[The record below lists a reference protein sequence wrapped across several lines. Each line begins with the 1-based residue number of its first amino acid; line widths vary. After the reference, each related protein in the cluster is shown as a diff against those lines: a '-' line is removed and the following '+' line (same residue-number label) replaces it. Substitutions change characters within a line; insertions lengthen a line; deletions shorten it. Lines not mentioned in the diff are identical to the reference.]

1 MTRKNTSAQEFFW
14 QPFPPVTQCAWN
26 VHGWRGGG
34 HFKRTDIIP
43 TYRCSAN
50 QQLTFCLLVFG
61 EPCSLCMALKL
72 NVLKTQSQIQRKTVK
87 VYKLLFLIIV
97 STGGGILASFVG
109 PLQLQT
115 DLKPLQCMAVG
126 R

>member
-1 MTRKNTSAQEFFW
+1 MTRKNTAAQEFFRR
-14 QPFPPVTQCAWN
+14 PSPPVTQHAWN
-26 VHGWRGGG
+26 VRGGRGGG
-34 HFKRTDIIP
+34 HFKRDIIP
-43 TYRCSAN
+43 TYRYSAD
-50 QQLTFCLLVFG
+50 QQLTCCLSGFG
-61 EPCSLCMALKL
+61 EQRSLCMALKL
-72 NVLKTQSQIQRKTVK
+72 NVLKTQSQTQRKTVK

-97 STGGGILASFVG
+97 SAGGGILASFVG